1 MLGQAR
7 PGGGSVEHVHDPG
20 WSMHGCGMRGWWAD
34 ATRDW
39 LTAQLGGAP
48 VRAVRP
54 QNAMQWR
61 NKVRPQN
68 AMQWRNKM

>member
-1 MLGQAR
+1 
-7 PGGGSVEHVHDPG
+7 
-20 WSMHGCGMRGWWAD
+20 MHGCGMRGWWAD
-34 ATRDW
+34 AARDW

-61 NKVRPQN
+61 NKMRPQN